1 MRVFSDIILVLM
13 ISHSACGQDTRQ
25 FDIKETIIND
35 STSIKKISD
44 FKKID
49 SCFFQDNLYTV
60 RKTCSGEWGG
70 SVWFKNKN
78 SGIEYSCNATCPVV
92 INKFNGNYIVTC
104 TLAHLS
110 GFSEIIEITNPDSMD
125 IFKLP
130 EPRAKKRKMIYRYVG
145 DNESRSTKGIKQLV
159 DSIGVLTI
167 ASFPYNGQLYH
178 IVTDFRKTFVTQIVN
193 KKFVTMDTISNES
206 LWTYDPEVIKTK
218 DNHNII
224 FFTNEKVS
232 GYIDLFDNKINVIRY
247 K

>member
-1 MRVFSDIILVLM
+1 MRLFTANILILM
-13 ISHSACGQDTRQ
+13 ISLSACGQNSQ
-25 FDIKETIIND
+25 LFEIKETIIND
-35 STSIKKISD
+35 SARIKKISD
-44 FKKID
+44 FEKID
-49 SCFFQDNLYTV
+49 SFFFQDDLYTV

-70 SVWFKNKN
+70 SVWFKNKK
-78 SGIEYSCNATCPVV
+78 SGVEYSCNATCPVV
-92 INKFNGNYIVTC
+92 INKFNGKYIVTC

-110 GFSEIIEITNPDSMD
+110 GSSEIIEIANPDSMD

-130 EPRAKKRKMIYRYVG
+130 EPRANKRKMIYRYVG
-145 DNESRSTKGIKQLV
+145 DNESRSTKGIKQLT

-178 IVTDFRKTFVTQIVN
+178 IVTDFRKTFLAQIEN
-193 KKFVTMDTISNES
+193 KKFVTIDTISNES
-206 LWTYDPEVIKTK
+206 LWTYDPEVIRTK

-232 GYIDLFDNKINVIRY
+232 GYIDLLDNKLNVIRY